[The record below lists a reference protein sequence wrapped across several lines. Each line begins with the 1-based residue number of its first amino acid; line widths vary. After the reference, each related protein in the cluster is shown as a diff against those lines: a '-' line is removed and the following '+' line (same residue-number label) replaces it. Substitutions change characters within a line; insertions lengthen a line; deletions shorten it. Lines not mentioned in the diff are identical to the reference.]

1 MRALSLERLGLE
13 IGRLQTLK
21 VLRLDSLLLHEEPDP
36 QRCKP
41 LKDRIASGC

>member
-13 IGRLQTLK
+13 IGKLPTLK
-21 VLRLDSLLLHEEPDP
+21 AIRLDSLLLHEEPDP

-41 LKDRIASGC
+41 LRERIASGC